1 MGDFYGGKSG
11 GMWSRFANSY
21 LTRFGYSPEEFNE
34 MIRKV
39 ENPDG
44 TTSFF
49 GADGALIN
57 PESIGSNYKLYGDPV
72 SLKIGEAEMAD
83 QTEQMN
89 RLLDPNSAVR
99 EGEMNYSYQVDDGIE
114 QMTPS
119 QMGAARASGEIVRD
133 PGSAVREVE
142 MAQMLDPGS
151 AVRESELQMINNA
164 QMGLMEMDPEGTK
177 DVVQGLE
184 MTKQKVMSGE
194 GLTEGESSGI
204 MAILQKLGG
213 ALSGMMSGGETKSY
227 MVDGKIVEMTERE
240 MMGAKNAG
248 ILVQDVESGIRD
260 MEMNQ

>member
-1 MGDFYGGKSG
+1 
-11 GMWSRFANSY
+11 
-21 LTRFGYSPEEFNE
+21 
-34 MIRKV
+34 
-39 ENPDG
+39 
-44 TTSFF
+44 
-49 GADGALIN
+49 
-57 PESIGSNYKLYGDPV
+57 
-72 SLKIGEAEMAD
+72 MAD

-89 RLLDPNSAVR
+89 RLLDPNSVVR

-133 PGSAVREVE
+133 PNSVAREGE
-142 MAQMLDPGS
+142 I
-151 AVRESELQMINNA
+151 QMITNA

-184 MTKQKVMSGE
+184 MTKQKVMDGE

-204 MAILQKLGG
+204 MAILEKLGG
-213 ALSGMMSGGETKSY
+213 ALKGMMSGGETKSY